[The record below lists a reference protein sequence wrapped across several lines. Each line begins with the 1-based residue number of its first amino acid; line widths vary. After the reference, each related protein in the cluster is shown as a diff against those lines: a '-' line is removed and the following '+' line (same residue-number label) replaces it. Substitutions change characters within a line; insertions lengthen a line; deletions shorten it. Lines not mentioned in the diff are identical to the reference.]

1 VDPVFP
7 PGIGGDNGRVARYPA
22 YAQLPAHIR
31 EMLLAVCD
39 GDDGAAER
47 YAHAPNKH
55 LKGQSVMAVVNA
67 WFGQRVVE
75 HFLLDLGNYLGVDDM
90 DRFRE
95 RFGKRR

>member
-1 VDPVFP
+1 M
-7 PGIGGDNGRVARYPA
+7 ARYPD
-22 YAQLPAHIR
+22 YRSLPAHIR

-39 GDDGAAER
+39 GDAGAAER

-75 HFLLDLGNYLGVDDM
+75 HFLLDLGNYLGVDGM
-90 DRFRE
+90 ERFQPH
-95 RFGKRR
+95 FGKRR

>member
-1 VDPVFP
+1 
-7 PGIGGDNGRVARYPA
+7 VARYPA
-22 YAQLPAHIR
+22 YEQLPAHIR
-31 EMLLAVCD
+31 GMLAAVCD
-39 GDDGAAER
+39 GDEGAAER

-55 LKGQSVMAVVNA
+55 LKGQSVMVVVNA

-95 RFGKRR
+95 HFGKRR

>member
-1 VDPVFP
+1 
-7 PGIGGDNGRVARYPA
+7 VARYRD
-22 YAQLPAHIR
+22 YASLPAHIR

-55 LKGQSVMAVVNA
+55 LKGQSVMVVVNA

-75 HFLLDLGNYLGVDDM
+75 HFLLDLGNYLGIDDM
-90 DRFRE
+90 ERFE
-95 RFGKRR
+95 AHFGKRE